1 MFVFSIK
8 ASTIKIA
15 TVICASVIALIV
27 LLTMIP
33 VTEPTAA
40 SLMYSTVSS
49 YSFVNVKT
57 NEDRINFL
65 KQFGWEVESEPSEN
79 VKVTIPTKFDKIF
92 VGYNELQKQQGLDLG
107 KYKGKDVERYTYK
120 ITNFDNYN
128 GTVYANIIVYRG
140 KVIGGDI
147 CSADLN
153 GFVMTLDGTVKL
165 P

>member
-1 MFVFSIK
+1 MFILSIK

-15 TVICASVIALIV
+15 TVICASVIALVV

-40 SLMYSTVSS
+40 SLMYSPVSS
-49 YSFVNVKT
+49 YSYVNVKT

-107 KYKGKDVERYTYK
+107 KYKGKDVTRYTYK
-120 ITNFDNYN
+120 ITNFENYN

>member
-1 MFVFSIK
+1 MFVYSIK
-8 ASTIKIA
+8 ASTIKIT
-15 TVICASVIALIV
+15 TVICASVIALVV

-40 SLMYSTVSS
+40 TLMYSPVSS
-49 YSFVNVKT
+49 YNFSNVKT

-65 KQFGWEVESEPSEN
+65 KQFGWETESEPCEN
-79 VKVTIPTKFDKIF
+79 VKVTIPTKFDKVFI
-92 VGYNELQKQQGLDLG
+92 GYNELQKQQGLDLG
-107 KYKGKDVERYTYK
+107 KYKGKDVTRYTYK
-120 ITNFDNYN
+120 ITNFENFN

-140 KVIGGDI
+140 KVIGGDV

>member
-1 MFVFSIK
+1 MFVLSIK
-8 ASTIKIA
+8 ASTIKVA
-15 TVICASVIALIV
+15 TVICVSVIALIV

-40 SLMYSTVSS
+40 SLMYSPVSS
-49 YSFVNVKT
+49 YNFSNVKT

-65 KQFGWEVESEPSEN
+65 KQFGWETESEPSEN
-79 VKVTIPTKFDKIF
+79 VKVTIPTKFDKVF

-107 KYKGKDVERYTYK
+107 KYKGKDVTRYTYK
-120 ITNFDNYN
+120 ITNFENFS

-140 KVIGGDI
+140 KVIGGDV
-147 CSADLN
+147 CSADVN

>member
-1 MFVFSIK
+1 MFVISIK

-15 TVICASVIALIV
+15 TVICASVIALVV

-40 SLMYSTVSS
+40 SLMYSPVSS
-49 YSFVNVKT
+49 YNFNNVES

-65 KQFGWEVESEPSEN
+65 KQFGWETETVPHEN
-79 VKVTIPTKFDKIF
+79 VGVTIPSKFDKIF
-92 VGYNELQKQQGLDLG
+92 VGYNELQKQQGLDLS
-107 KYKGKDVERYTYK
+107 KYKGKEVTRYTYK
-120 ITNFDNYN
+120 ITNFEDHN
-128 GTVYANIIVYRG
+128 GTVYANIIIYRG

-147 CSADLN
+147 CSADMN
-153 GFVMTLDGTVKL
+153 GFVMTLDGTFKL

>member
-8 ASTIKIA
+8 ASTLKIGA
-15 TVICASVIALIV
+15 VICASVIALIV

-40 SLMYSTVSS
+40 SLMYSPVTS
-49 YSFVNVKT
+49 YNYNNVKS

-65 KQFGWEVESEPSEN
+65 KQFGWETEGEPVEN
-79 VKVTIPTKFDKIF
+79 AKVTLPTKFDKIF
-92 VGYNELQKQQGLDLG
+92 IGYNELQKQQGLDLG
-107 KYKGKDVERYTYK
+107 KYKGKEVTRYTYR
-120 ITNFDNYN
+120 ITNFDGYN

-140 KVIGGDI
+140 KIIGGDI
-147 CSADLN
+147 CTADLN
-153 GFVMTLDGTVKL
+153 GFVMTLDGKTKL

>member
-40 SLMYSTVSS
+40 SLMYSPVSS

>member
-8 ASTIKIA
+8 ASTLKIGA
-15 TVICASVIALIV
+15 VVCASVVALIV

-33 VTEPTAA
+33 VNEPTAA
-40 SLMYSTVSS
+40 SLMYSSVSS
-49 YSFVNVKT
+49 YSYNNVKT
-57 NEDRINFL
+57 NEDRISFL
-65 KQFGWEVESEPSEN
+65 KQFGWETEGEPIES
-79 VKVTIPTKFDKIF
+79 VKVTLPTKFDKVF

-107 KYKGKDVERYTYK
+107 KYKGKDVTRYTYK
-120 ITNFDNYN
+120 LTNFDGYD

-140 KVIGGDI
+140 KVVGGDI

-153 GFVMTLDGTVKL
+153 GFVMTLDGKTKL

>member
-8 ASTIKIA
+8 ASTLKIGV
-15 TVICASVIALIV
+15 VICASVIALVV

-40 SLMYSTVSS
+40 SLMYSPVSS
-49 YSFVNVKT
+49 YNFNNVKS

-65 KQFGWEVESEPSEN
+65 KQFGWESESNPAETVN
-79 VKVTIPTKFDKIF
+79 VTLPTKFDKIF

-107 KYKGKDVERYTYK
+107 KYKGKDVTRYTYK

-128 GTVYANIIVYRG
+128 GTVYANIIVYHG

-147 CSADLN
+147 CSADIN
-153 GFVMTLDGTVKL
+153 GFVMTLDGSVKL

>member
-8 ASTIKIA
+8 ASTLKIGA
-15 TVICASVIALIV
+15 IVCASVIALVV

-40 SLMYSTVSS
+40 SLMYSQVGS
-49 YSFVNVKT
+49 YTFTNVKS
-57 NEDRINFL
+57 NEDRIAFL
-65 KQFGWEVESEPSEN
+65 KQFGWEVEDEPTDKRS
-79 VKVTIPTKFDKIF
+79 VTIPNKFDKIF

-107 KYKGKDVERYTYK
+107 KYKGKDVTAYTYK
-120 ITNFDNYN
+120 VTNFPDYD
-128 GTVYANIIVYRG
+128 GTVYASIIVYRG

-147 CSADLN
+147 CSADVN
-153 GFVMTLDGTVKL
+153 GFVMTLDGKTKL

>member
-8 ASTIKIA
+8 ASTLKIGA
-15 TVICASVIALIV
+15 VVCASVVALIV

-33 VTEPTAA
+33 VNEPTAA
-40 SLMYSTVSS
+40 SLMYSSVSS
-49 YSFVNVKT
+49 YNYNNVKT
-57 NEDRINFL
+57 NEDRISFL
-65 KQFGWEVESEPSEN
+65 KQFGWETEGEQIEC
-79 VKVTIPTKFDKIF
+79 VKVTLPTKFDKVF

-107 KYKGKDVERYTYK
+107 KYKGKEVTRYTYK
-120 ITNFDNYN
+120 ITNFDGYD

-140 KVIGGDI
+140 KVVGGDI

-153 GFVMTLDGTVKL
+153 GFVMTLDGKTKL